1 MSHHP
6 TSLLALARSYND
18 DLLREAERHRLASA
32 ARRDEDARRVR
43 LGALLRRRGVRR
55 GETARVAPAAK

>member
-6 TSLLALARSYND
+6 ISMLALARSYQD

-32 ARRDEDARRVR
+32 ARRDEHALRVR
-43 LGALLRRRGVRR
+43 LVGLLRRRGVRR
-55 GETARVAPAAK
+55 GQTARVAPAAK